1 MHFTSSLVA
10 LVAATGASFVSA
22 ANMTVMVAANGQLQ
36 FTPNTVTAAAGD
48 FVVFQ
53 FEASGHSA
61 TQTSF
66 QAPCTAL
73 SGGVNSGFSSV
84 TSATLPTFS
93 YAVKDT
99 NPVWFMCSQVG
110 HCAAGMVFAIN
121 PNSTETFAAFQAA
134 ATGGSTPSA
143 ASTTASAVDCGST
156 PASSAAGGGY
166 GYAVCSTGTT
176 STSASTPTSGA
187 RDSKVASV
195 GLSILALGLG
205 LTAATL
211 H

>member
-1 MHFTSSLVA
+1 MRFTSSLVA
-10 LVAATGASFVSA
+10 LVAATGAGLVSA
-22 ANMTVMVAANGQLQ
+22 TNTTVMVAANGALT
-36 FTPNTVTAAAGD
+36 FTPDTVTAAAGD

-53 FEASGHSA
+53 FQASGHSA
-61 TQTSF
+61 TQSSF

-121 PNSTETFAAFQAA
+121 PNSTETFAAFQAGAKSGTAPVA
-134 ATGGSTPSA
+134 ATGASSSTA
-143 ASTTASAVDCGST
+143 ASGST
-156 PASSAAGGGY
+156 PAAATTAASTSKGY
-166 GYAVCSTGTT
+166 G
-176 STSASTPTSGA
+176 SGA
-187 RDSKVASV
+187 RESKAASV
-195 GLSILALGLG
+195 GLSALALGL
-205 LTAATL
+205 TALAFL
-211 H
+211 